1 LAVEPLPKASE
12 AIAAPKIAASA
23 PQKSSPSWLEGLI
36 NNPYTPL
43 GAVGLM
49 AALAGFG
56 IYRQKKRTKV
66 QNSLFADQLSPQTP
80 GESPEAS
87 SFSEGPTEPEHP
99 LTPAPDLKLPDDELT
114 MRASGKD
121 LEMDLNLDLELDL
134 ERRDPAS
141 LIEPEPIKRPEP
153 VTLAESINLALPDL
167 DIFTAPEV
175 EKPVKEVA
183 DLKPRPPPPSTA
195 PIAPSAPDL
204 STLDFDLGALSLDL
218 DDATDDDKPTAAGDS
233 QDPLETKLALAHEFS
248 AIGDEHGA
256 RALIEEVIAESSG
269 AMKTKA
275 KLALS
280 QLQAS

>member
-1 LAVEPLPKASE
+1 
-12 AIAAPKIAASA
+12 
-23 PQKSSPSWLEGLI
+23 
-36 NNPYTPL
+36 
-43 GAVGLM
+43 M
-49 AALAGFG
+49 AALAGLG
-56 IYRQKKRTKV
+56 IYRYKKRTKV
-66 QNSLFADQLSPQTP
+66 QSSIFADHVSPQTP

-87 SFSEGPTEPEHP
+87 SFSETPTEPEHP
-99 LTPAPDLKLPDDELT
+99 LTPAPSLKLPDDELT
-114 MRASGKD
+114 VRPAAKD
-121 LEMDLNLDLELDL
+121 LEMDLDLDLDLDLEPD
-134 ERRDPAS
+134 EPSSPIKPA
-141 LIEPEPIKRPEP
+141 PTKRPEP
-153 VTLAESINLALPDL
+153 ATLAESIDLALPDL

-175 EKPVKEVA
+175 GKAVTRVA

-218 DDATDDDKPTAAGDS
+218 DDASDDNKPTAAGDS

-256 RALIEEVIAESSG
+256 RALIEEVIAEASG